1 MNSLKILRY
10 ATSISRVMQ
19 PRLLVRLS
27 LLALCFVLIQ
37 IQVRAQSPQTSYYA
51 YKAGGAWHNPKTWT
65 FDPTGQSLTPS
76 EGAGVPV
83 SGSAVEIKNTENP
96 VFLDQDVA
104 EQSLDITISGTATLD
119 LRAKTFTESLFA
131 LRGNARLLIKSAYVP
146 QIVGFSPFFG
156 ANGGTIRWEV
166 DGQIPIYIQ
175 GFPSTLW
182 NVEFAG
188 KATYAYQLQAGTEL
202 QVLKDLNIEQEAK
215 LLLGG
220 IPNLP
225 EVGTT
230 FSRKSLTVYGDLTVA
245 LGAALTVIEGNVQ
258 QEPLGSDEVENYQKS
273 SHSLEL
279 YGNFRNRGTVRLHNE
294 ANLDFA
300 RALTNAN
307 HVTVFVR
314 GSDNKE
320 FRCESFTDL
329 YNLVVDKAKEST
341 EVTIVA
347 TDRKYFRLWGSNVD
361 AVTKALYINKG
372 VLQLREKTAL
382 ASLCERGKYTLLTAA
397 TLRLDGEEVLVVQK
411 AQNRQQVADVWGL
424 DVSKVAGVSQPTTEN
439 DGVILEIQGH
449 LHIKKGTYSV
459 GDGGIIKTGSS
470 VPGYLH
476 VESGK
481 LFAPQIHSGFMR
493 FTYQQDGGLVVVRGK
508 RSDDQVDSY
517 AKTVASEHVY
527 GTTYSVT
534 PNFNLTQGAFSL
546 TNEQDIYIHTAGE
559 LRIVGAGEKTPTEG
573 SLLIDIRASDAAM
586 HLRGGKEVI
595 DLTGLTASQL
605 FTIRSKASFGD
616 MSFRANSDDQEL
628 RLLRELRVRGNV
640 EHKKGRFNIMN
651 YELTVDKNLILEA
664 PFNATNGNLKFDIA
678 TDAIFD
684 VRAGGSLVGN
694 KIKYLELTKLFEE
707 PNTPKP
713 PDRELRVSF
722 PSDITCEDLRLYR
735 PVRCNILNSAN
746 RILVTKRLDIVSR
759 IYGGQLVLDGTVE
772 IPQGWGY
779 VEDCLLTPNTRVN
792 MTSVLRV
799 EKIITLSQGS
809 LLNIHAGQL
818 QILTGAKIE
827 TTGDNSGY
835 ITTRGKSSD
844 GGVSKVFGAADG
856 NSFFIPYAHK
866 IGGQRIDRSMTIT
879 RTGTRNKT
887 ARFWYV
893 NGKYP
898 KLRESYPFY
907 VRIDTKEDLSDLKLT
922 MKNHE
927 PTVPS
932 TYRLLYFRENTGE
945 EIGIPTPTELIF
957 DLRGKGDYV
966 VGENIV
972 TTSYVSVQDGNWNN
986 PLTWSPNGVPNIGDI
1001 VQVKHKVFV
1010 APIVPAYPDN
1020 SFACGDLTI
1029 ATDATLDIPDMSLA
1043 HMVRVAGRG
1052 KLRIAL
1058 NPVQEERNEFP
1069 DQPDFSTFLRSV
1081 EHNVTYY
1088 GTIEFYMTQAN
1099 AEVSLPKEFVVYG
1112 GLICSYEA
1120 AGQTFVLNKE
1130 IRQRVITESFF
1141 NLSNPDGHVDARFSF
1156 GGIQKPYTTF
1166 CDFWAKGDCK
1176 VENVGLIFSLPTLPD
1191 KHRLWFRRTPVFTGT
1206 SYISSSRESMP
1217 ESRLAYMYLYR
1228 GLDDQTQD
1236 GLNFAKN
1243 KEYVCL
1249 VFLTIGK
1256 AKITGNNPIRLREI
1270 NFRLQEDAELSI
1282 ENTGGIISTESE
1294 PNKWVDLRS
1303 GTVRLKSAFDFHIS
1317 TNQPVVIH
1325 KKATL
1330 HVDNPATNV
1339 YIAKKGAPNSAL
1351 TFNGTLRIEEGKVFV
1366 GSTTLDPNKVADV
1379 VYTVNQSANL
1389 EVLGGELNIY
1399 GFIRRSSGVKAGS
1412 IRFVQKGGK
1421 VTISPIKE
1429 PIGFAGFEIYGDTFQ
1444 MTGGELIY
1452 AGAGGHLPNGD
1463 FLIRTVDTE
1472 ITGGKISLTGGGT
1485 NKKVYLSSTSS
1496 FYNLSCDGADQE
1508 VWLWGLPLEIKNDF
1522 LVTST
1527 SQFVA
1532 DKEDLTI
1539 GGNFS
1544 CDGTFEALE
1553 NTTTFSGVTQ
1563 QISGS
1568 STRMR
1573 FHNLLVKSANSL
1585 VYQVPLAAEILGNLV
1600 IEKSGAIRDLLDLG
1614 TAIWKLRGNIINH
1627 GGYKTQGNGA
1637 LELVGT
1643 TRPTLTGNGYYG
1655 SISVKTLSGA
1665 QANNDIHLRGEL
1677 MLESG
1682 NFWLDR
1688 YLLHVYRGGRI
1699 DQMGSEHYVVTA
1711 GSFISKGIKQE
1722 LAQGDKQVL
1731 FPLGIENHYTPATL
1745 SIADPGYVEDGGFVR
1760 VVNVANQFGV
1770 VGECR
1775 QKVLNYHWEVE
1786 SQQKSLVGQ
1795 FEFSCSKTFMGAS
1808 MQLAKSAPMRFAS
1821 AEWQQQTSKNLSAD
1835 MQQLHIRWTYN
1846 NATSLV
1852 GRYTAGDPLCFL
1864 YIQEVESIA
1873 TGGWSDPIW
1882 IPYQAPTGTLPLNLP
1897 DGPNG
1902 MTIHIRPEHTVAI
1915 TQDDTKAKSVI
1926 FETPSATQR
1935 EGILKISP
1943 TAANIDLG
1951 AVSGRG
1957 ALEIEKSELPTADY
1971 SHFWGCASAGKLIL
1985 AGDTDY
1991 EIPRVT
1997 ADEYPYL
2004 TLTGSGRRVAPD
2016 ATITVCKA
2024 LQIAGTTVYDN
2035 TVYNKGLILRG
2046 SIRRVPSA
2054 SFRAGSGTAAIVH
2067 LQGSALQELGGADA
2081 TFEGE
2086 NHWQHVYVDNPAGVA
2101 IRDGG
2106 TLEVRG
2112 ELRLKQGIVK
2122 TPRNTTGKL
2131 LLAPSVGNM
2140 SVADAELQ
2148 GHIYSYVD
2156 GPLYLNVTASITDF
2170 RFPLGVGS
2178 TLANQLVLRDLT
2190 PGTLAVEVVPNTVT
2204 TLQSPL
2210 AYVDQARSWRVSGT
2224 VPSAKVSFVTDGFDW
2239 TATHPDD
2246 GLAVVKLT
2254 TTPSDV
2260 WEEIASTV
2268 VTRLFGREV
2277 NATSTESF
2285 LPTPSVQYY
2294 SLGTRRAIAPVVT
2307 FANLTTRY
2315 CVATDAMAQVPLRF
2329 SYSGNWADYLP
2340 MEISYKVGAHTR
2352 TLTIPTTTAATDII
2366 NFPVAYAD
2374 AVLANDTYIVLQIV
2388 SLTYNNQGT
2397 PTSGLHDANDLKV
2410 YRTPLLDP
2418 GTYTMCFTNG
2428 SSVFLSATA
2437 VPMGVVTWTNQQV
2450 QGVFDNPN
2458 ALATKFTLTETKDG
2472 LQLFLKVDNNGC
2484 VAEKEAIMHKNPNPP
2499 TGSIAGLTP
2508 ICALTGTPILEN
2520 YTFTPDVPG
2529 SYAYR
2534 WSLKVP
2540 LPVNNLH
2547 ITPSTVEQNPV
2558 QVHWSAEPPYP
2569 GATAYKATLELE
2581 VNATNGCRAV
2591 LEKPIEVWLENR
2603 TAPLYYIPYLGD
2615 H

>member
-27 LLALCFVLIQ
+27 LLALCFVLVQ

-131 LRGNARLLIKSAYVP
+131 LRGDGRLLIKSAYVP
-146 QIVGFSPFFG
+146 QIVGFSPFFA
-156 ANGGTIRWEV
+156 ANGGTLRWEV
-166 DGQIPIYIQ
+166 DEQQPIYIQ
-175 GFPSTLW
+175 GFPSTFW

-188 KATYAYQLQAGTEL
+188 KATYAYQLKVGTKL
-202 QVLKDLNIEQEAK
+202 QILKDLRVEQEAK
-215 LLLGG
+215 LLFGG
-220 IPNLP
+220 IPNQP
-225 EVGTT
+225 EEGTS
-230 FSRKSLTVYGDLTVA
+230 FSRKWLTVYGDLTVA
-245 LGAALTVIEGNVQ
+245 MGAALTVVEGNVQ
-258 QEPLGSDEVENYQKS
+258 QEPLGSDELENYQKT

-279 YGNFRNRGTVRLHNE
+279 YGNFRNKGTVRLHNE

-314 GSDNKE
+314 GSDNRE

-329 YNLVVDKAKEST
+329 YNLVVDKEKESSALK
-341 EVTIVA
+341 IAA
-347 TDRKYFRLWGSNVD
+347 TDRKYFRLWGQNV
-361 AVTKALYINKG
+361 AASSKALCINKG
-372 VLQLREKTAL
+372 ILQLAEKTAL

-508 RSDDQVDSY
+508 RSDEQVDSY
-517 AKTVASEHVY
+517 DKTVASDHVY
-527 GTTYSVT
+527 GTTYSAT

-573 SLLIDIRASDAAM
+573 SLLIDIRASDEGT
-586 HLRGGKEVI
+586 HVRGGKEVI
-595 DLTGLTASQL
+595 DLTGLSAPQL
-605 FTIRSKASFGD
+605 FTIQSKVSFGD
-616 MSFRANSDDQEL
+616 MLFKADSDGQEL
-628 RLLRELRVRGNV
+628 RLLRALRARGSV
-640 EHKKGRFNIMN
+640 EHKKGLFNIMN
-651 YELTVDKNLILEA
+651 YELTVDKNLVLEA
-664 PFNATNGNLKFDIA
+664 PLNAKNGNLKFDLVA
-678 TDAIFD
+678 DAIFEI
-684 VRAGGSLVGN
+684 RAGGSLVDN
-694 KIKYLELTKLFEE
+694 TIKYLELTKVLEE
-707 PNTPKP
+707 PSTPTP
-713 PDRELRVSF
+713 PERELRVSF
-722 PSDITCEDLRLYR
+722 PNDITCKELRLYR
-735 PVRCNILNSAN
+735 PTNCNIQNPAS
-746 RILVTKRLDIVSR
+746 RIIVTTRLDIVSK
-759 IYGGQLVLDGTVE
+759 IYGGQLVLDGTVWLP
-772 IPQGWGY
+772 IGWGR
-779 VEDCLLTPNTRVN
+779 VEDCLLTPNTKVN
-792 MTSVLRV
+792 MASTLRV
-799 EKIITLSQGS
+799 EKVITLSQGS
-809 LLNIHAGQL
+809 TLDIHADQL
-818 QILTGAKIE
+818 QLFGGAKIV

-835 ITTRGKSSD
+835 ITTTGKSSD
-844 GGVSKVFGAADG
+844 GGVSKVFSSADG
-856 NSFFIPYAHK
+856 NSFFIPFAH
-866 IGGQRIDRSMTIT
+866 IIDGQRIDRSMTISWT
-879 RTGTRNKT
+879 TPHNKT

-898 KLRESYPFY
+898 KLLESYPFY
-907 VRIDTKEDLSDLKLT
+907 IRIDTREDLSGLKLT

-927 PTVPS
+927 PTLPA

-945 EIGIPTPTELIF
+945 EIGIPTPIELVF
-957 DLRGKGDYV
+957 DLRKKGDYAI
-966 VGENIV
+966 GENRVIA
-972 TTSYVSVQDGNWNN
+972 SYVSVQDGNWND
-986 PLTWSPNGVPNIGDI
+986 PATWSPNAVPNVGDI
-1001 VQVKHKVFV
+1001 VHVKHRVFV
-1010 APIVPAYPDN
+1010 APLMPIYPDN

-1029 ATDATLDIPDMSLA
+1029 APSATLDIPDMSLA
-1043 HMVRVAGRG
+1043 NIVRVSGRG

-1058 NPVQEERNEFP
+1058 NPVQEEKNVFP
-1069 DQPDFSTFLRSV
+1069 NQPDFSAFFLSK
-1081 EHNVTYY
+1081 EQNIKYY
-1088 GTIEFYMTQAN
+1088 GTIEFYMTQSN
-1099 AEVSLPKEFVVYG
+1099 AEVSLPQEFIVYG
-1112 GLICSYEA
+1112 ALICSYEA
-1120 AGQTFVLNKE
+1120 PDQTFVLNEK
-1130 IRQRVITESFF
+1130 IKQRLTTESFF
-1141 NLSNPDGHVDARFSF
+1141 ILSNPNGHSGARFSL
-1156 GGIQKPYTTF
+1156 GGIQKPYKRP
-1166 CDFWAKGDCK
+1166 CAFWVKGDCK
-1176 VENVGLIFSLPTLPD
+1176 VENVGFVFSTPDNTEHNVWFWKTPIFMGTANISFSHVSVPA
-1191 KHRLWFRRTPVFTGT
+1191 RRSG
-1206 SYISSSRESMP
+1206 I
-1217 ESRLAYMYLYR
+1217 MYLYQ
-1228 GLDDQTQD
+1228 GLDDQTQE
-1236 GLNFAKN
+1236 GLSFAKD
-1243 KEYVCL
+1243 KEYVSL
-1249 VFLTIGK
+1249 IFVTMGK
-1256 AKITGNNPIRLREI
+1256 AKVTGNKPIRLRDVR
-1270 NFRLQEDAELSI
+1270 FQLREDAELSI
-1282 ENTGGIISTESE
+1282 ENTGGIVSVESV
-1294 PNKWVDLRS
+1294 PNYWVRFLS
-1303 GTVRLKSAFDFHIS
+1303 GTVILKTAFDFHVT
-1317 TNQPVVIH
+1317 TNQPMIIH
-1325 KKATL
+1325 QKAAL
-1330 HVDNPATNV
+1330 HVNNPATNV
-1339 YIAKKGAPNSAL
+1339 YIAKKGAPNSGL
-1351 TFNGTLRIEEGKVFV
+1351 TFNGTLRIENGKVFV
-1366 GSTTLDPNKVADV
+1366 GSATLDPNKSADV

-1389 EVLGGELNIY
+1389 EVLGGELHVY
-1399 GFIRRSSGVKAGS
+1399 GFIRRSGGTKAGS
-1412 IRFVQKGGK
+1412 IRFVQTGGK
-1421 VTISPIKE
+1421 IYVMPTKKPS
-1429 PIGFAGFEIYGDTFQ
+1429 GFAGFEIYGDTFR

-1452 AGAGGHLPNGD
+1452 AGSGGALPYGD
-1463 FLIRTVDTE
+1463 FLIRSVDTE
-1472 ITGGKISLTGGGT
+1472 VTGGTLRLTGGGG
-1485 NKKVYLSSTSS
+1485 NKRVYLSSTAS
-1496 FYNLSCDGADQE
+1496 FYNLSCEGSNQE
-1508 VWLWGLPLEIKNDF
+1508 VRLWGLPLGIKNDF
-1522 LVTST
+1522 SVSAT

-1568 STRMR
+1568 STQMR

-1600 IEKSGAIRDLLDLG
+1600 IEKSGTIRDLLDLG

-1637 LELVGT
+1637 LELVGA

-1795 FEFSCSKTFMGAS
+1795 FEFSCSKMFMGAN

-1926 FETPSATQR
+1926 FETPSATQQ

-1943 TAANIDLG
+1943 TAADIDLG

-1971 SHFWGCASAGKLIL
+1971 SHFWGCAFEGKLIL
-1985 AGDTDY
+1985 AGNTDY
-1991 EIPRVT
+1991 EIPRVA

-2035 TVYNKGLILRG
+2035 TVHNKGLVLRG

-2086 NHWQHVYVDNPAGVA
+2086 NHWYNLYVDNPAGVA

-2106 TLEVRG
+2106 SLEVRG

-2131 LLAPSVGNM
+2131 LLAPMSGNM
-2140 SVADAELQ
+2140 SSVDPELQ
-2148 GHIYSYVD
+2148 GHVYSYID

-2315 CVATDAMAQVPLRF
+2315 CAATDEMAQVPLRF

-2352 TLTIPTTTAATDII
+2352 TLTIPTSTAATDII

-2374 AVLANDTYIVLQIV
+2374 AALANDTYIVLQIV

-2418 GTYTMCFTNG
+2418 GTYIMCFTNG

-2508 ICALTGTPILEN
+2508 VCALTGTPILEN

-2558 QVHWSAEPPYP
+2558 QVHWSPEPPYP